1 MILFRRFS
9 ILLVVSLLWLPSLA
23 RPGRAQD
30 NTGRFAFADTTL
42 LRDTLGIHFT
52 RLFPLADSLQ
62 IMPDTLRA
70 LAIRYRYSLEKLVA
84 LSDSL
89 QMPVDSVGPYFT
101 RERYNVLSSAGQPAR
116 NNFRYNTGYTVG
128 LSTSSWSNNADWDY
142 ARQALLL
149 HSTTNIGLDR
159 YQAGPYTQ
167 LHQNR
172 SSVTELAWK
181 VKPDLSMGG
190 RVNLLSYDNVD
201 PTGVGNESSTTNRFD
216 FTFNSRQRPGRAITS
231 RVNFSSG
238 LLSVTDSRQQKRG
251 LSAQLDGHLQAVRG
265 TWLTNDLDG
274 VLSGNT
280 ARTDLLVTGIQ
291 TNTRD
296 RAADIHGT
304 LSVFP
309 QAPLGLNVG
318 YAYKQSRVETPTDS
332 GTIRPV
338 DSKNN
343 SLDATLKGRLDNDRY
358 ASITGRIGSVQ
369 QVQGTGVSFQL
380 GSESTSL
387 TQTMNADGRYILG
400 GWSID
405 GHFNLGNSDSEFP
418 HRDASGGYQESYFSR
433 GVDATATRPFGR
445 RLVFKANGGVS
456 LLSYRYTSIGAYRT
470 LPIDNDQY
478 RQSYRLEG
486 IYTPALVFNTGV
498 ALEVVRSLA
507 INLPAASTA
516 SNNEDRTYRAEWRWT
531 YRLLPMLTATQRNLL
546 TADYV
551 FYNYSP
557 SNNRLSLD
565 YSLVTAL
572 NAVLTPRLTLDL
584 THNSRVQPSGS
595 YVNQATN
602 NQEAFA
608 KADETKNYTL
618 GVRVSYMPTSGLA
631 LTLEPSYLSI
641 ARSGNVNGVLVPQ
654 RTSGTLNFSG
664 GASLNVAVGRRGQ
677 LTGDIHRIFRDDRS
691 TTYTSGVPVLSPLAE
706 TDYWSGGLTL
716 TWTL

>member
-1 MILFRRFS
+1 MIHFRRFS
-9 ILLVVSLLWLPSLA
+9 ILLIIPFFWLPSLA
-23 RPGRAQD
+23 RPGRAQEAS
-30 NTGRFAFADTTL
+30 GRFAFADTTL
-42 LRDTLGIHFT
+42 LRDTLGLHFT
-52 RLFPLADSLQ
+52 RLFPLSDSLQ
-62 IMPDTLRA
+62 ITPDTLRA
-70 LAIRYRYSLEKLVA
+70 LAIRYRYPLEQLVFLA
-84 LSDSL
+84 DSL

-101 RERYNVLSSAGQPAR
+101 RERYNVLSSVGQQAR
-116 NNFRYNTGYTVG
+116 NNFRYTTGYTVG
-128 LSTSSWSNNADWDY
+128 LATSSWTNNADWDY
-142 ARQALLL
+142 AKQALLL
-149 HSTTNIGLDR
+149 HSTTSIGLDR

-172 SSVTELAWK
+172 SSQTEADWK
-181 VKPDLSMGG
+181 VGPNVSLGG
-190 RVNLLSYDNVD
+190 RADLQSYNNVD
-201 PTGVGNESSTTNRFD
+201 PTGVGNEASTTNRFD
-216 FTFNSRQRPGRAITS
+216 FTMNSRQRPGRTATS

-238 LLSVTDSRQQKRG
+238 LLSVTDSRQEKRG
-251 LSAQLDGHLQAVRG
+251 LSAQLNGHLQAARG

-274 VLSGNT
+274 LLSGNT
-280 ARTDLLVTGIQ
+280 ARTDLKLTGIQ
-291 TNTRD
+291 TNTND

-304 LSVFP
+304 LSMFP

-338 DSKNN
+338 DSRNN

-358 ASITGRIGSVQ
+358 ASVSGRLGNVQ
-369 QVQGTGVSFQL
+369 QVQGTGVSYQL

-387 TQTMNADGRYILG
+387 SQAMSADGRYILG
-400 GWSID
+400 GWSLD
-405 GHFNLGNSDSEFP
+405 GHFTLGNNDSRFP

-433 GVDATATRPFGR
+433 SVDGTLTRSFGT
-445 RLVFKANGGVS
+445 RLVVKGNGNVS

-498 ALEVVRSLA
+498 ALEVIRSLA

-546 TADYV
+546 SADYV

-557 SNNRLSLD
+557 SNNRLLLD

-595 YVNQATN
+595 YVTQATGS
-602 NQEAFA
+602 EAFG
-608 KADETKNYTL
+608 KADENKNYTL
-618 GVRVSYMPTSGLA
+618 GVRVSYTPTPGLS

-641 ARSGNVNGVLVPQ
+641 ARSGNVNGVVVPQ

-664 GASLNVAVGRRGQ
+664 GASVNVAVGQRGQ

-691 TTYTSGVPVLSPLAE
+691 TTYTGGVPVLSPLAE

-716 TWTL
+716 TWAL